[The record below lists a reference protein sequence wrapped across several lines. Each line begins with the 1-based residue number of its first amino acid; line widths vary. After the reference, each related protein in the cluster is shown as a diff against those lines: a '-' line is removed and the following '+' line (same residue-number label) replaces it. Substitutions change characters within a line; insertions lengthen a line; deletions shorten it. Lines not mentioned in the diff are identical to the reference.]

1 MDGVEEDAV
10 GFVLEDVSASD
21 SLDELVSEVV
31 RLMHGEDQN
40 FGGGRGFADVA
51 SGLDTVEERHADV
64 EDGDV
69 RLVLCGFID
78 GVAAVGGFGADLP
91 TGARLKKS
99 PETGANYR
107 VIIGDQDGERGHR
120 WNP

>member
-10 GFVLEDVSASD
+10 GFVLEDVTASASFD
-21 SLDELVSEVV
+21 DLLNEVV

-91 TGARLKKS
+91 TGPHLNTIPQPR
-99 PETGANYR
+99 PH
-107 VIIGDQDGERGHR
+107 HR
-120 WNP
+120 PSLLFP